1 MKILKQQN
9 ILNRQ
14 SENYIAGEL
23 SNVAMV
29 LQTPQLFVEY
39 FSIDVD
45 ASPTVDGFKNV
56 EDFIHEDSPI
66 IYNRIENLP
75 MSGIDNLISQAQFD
89 EELGFDEDFQ
99 SSGIIFP
106 NTIVPKPD
114 DCFIVNGSQVPAL
127 YKVTNVSPITVRSN
141 PFVEIEFRLF
151 SRNTETIAQL
161 HRQVKDDYL
170 TTVTAIGMDKTL
182 VIKKESYFSV
192 EQHVSQYIDIVDMY
206 KMLFYDGTRS
216 AFIFDGLFDDVSGE
230 HLRFLDIT
238 LWKLMFNEG
247 LIVYDDVV
255 TYAINNYKR
264 YVEPVYISCPDLYL
278 DDYMYKRSILYR
290 LYTRDKKHRLD
301 EYKFPQAYE
310 PDPRVGKYKGKNLI
324 YFEHYGEECDCNPM
338 CMQCPTWDDE
348 FVTRIANNDPYP
360 TEEWHDGW
368 YDGCWNQT
376 DENGN
381 PVMHFNPYLRNAIIA
396 WYNGTEIDWEN
407 LVIEDKKTCE
417 NYFLIPIIL
426 AAYKQYIRELQK

>member
-161 HRQVKDDYL
+161 RRQVKDDYL

-192 EQHVSQYIDIVDMY
+192 EQHVSQYESLKDTNATWLEDLLLHEYTECYLYYSCYMIECDRYI
-206 KMLFYDGTRS
+206 KRIWEECLIQEI
-216 AFIFDGLFDDVSGE
+216 A
-230 HLRFLDIT
+230 HLNKAKEF
-238 LWKLMFNEG
+238 LWKYERKEWQQVIPCGNFPSILKLGSNIEYVRNIIATTTG
-247 LIVYDDVV
+247 NTQRLECVV
-255 TYAINNYKR
+255 
-264 YVEPVYISCPDLYL
+264 PL
-278 DDYMYKRSILYR
+278 DDLKENAPFFFYQS
-290 LYTRDKKHRLD
+290 T
-301 EYKFPQAYE
+301 
-310 PDPRVGKYKGKNLI
+310 V
-324 YFEHYGEECDCNPM
+324 
-338 CMQCPTWDDE
+338 
-348 FVTRIANNDPYP
+348 NNDVHNVASHEVIAKYIQSKSCDYRYEVAEHPICVLRDRTCDNTGIGRIP
-360 TEEWHDGW
+360 SETPDSTSICGTTSNNCNCHTQSCDGKI
-368 YDGCWNQT
+368 N
-376 DENGN
+376 
-381 PVMHFNPYLRNAIIA
+381 R
-396 WYNGTEIDWEN
+396 
-407 LVIEDKKTCE
+407 
-417 NYFLIPIIL
+417 
-426 AAYKQYIRELQK
+426 